1 MDEIPK
7 RSVRIALVDDQALVL
22 KGLSALLQGLA
33 GIEIAL
39 EASDGAQLLAALP
52 QRPVDVIVSDIRM
65 PGVGGIE
72 LIQRLRE
79 SGNATPVILL
89 TTFDDSELMLAAVQA
104 GAQGFLLKDASP
116 EDLAEA
122 IQRVAGG
129 DTLLQPVSLGPVR
142 ALRRP
147 TAHRTETAPDRPRSQ
162 HSATGRRRL
171 FQQGDRPLAAPVGR
185 HGEELHQSTFWSNST
200 AATARMRCSRRS
212 RKGCCRRNCL
222 RRFHRRLATSA
233 ERWRPAAVVPAI
245 PPAEPPIGF
254 RPHR

>member
-1 MDEIPK
+1 MDERK
-7 RSVRIALVDDQALVL
+7 RMTIRIALVDDQALVL
-22 KGLSALLQGLA
+22 KGLSALLQGLD

-65 PGVGGIE
+65 PGIGGIE
-72 LIQRLRE
+72 LIGRLRE

-122 IQRVAGG
+122 IHRVAAG

-147 TAHRTETAPDRPRSQ
+147 EPHLGPKLHLTDREISILRLVAGGYSNKEIGRSLHLSEGTVKNYISDILVKLDCRDRTHAVLKAITQ
-162 HSATGRRRL
+162 RL
-171 FQQGDRPLAAPVGR
+171 L
-185 HGEELHQSTFWSNST
+185 
-200 AATARMRCSRRS
+200 
-212 RKGCCRRNCL
+212 
-222 RRFHRRLATSA
+222 
-233 ERWRPAAVVPAI
+233 
-245 PPAEPPIGF
+245 
-254 RPHR
+254 